1 MEDHVL
7 NVFTEIDLRIGEKND
22 YSNFLVAILLYNSK
36 NIRKIRFWIS
46 QPLYKNNFELFE

>member
-46 QPLYKNNFELFE
+46 QPLYKNIFELFE